1 VRGNYN
7 RPVKTA
13 PPHGIHPRD
22 AMSKADAA
30 ADMVVGHLYEMC
42 HNDTLAVADGRYGAG
57 RCGCIWL
64 VVTRSA
70 FPGRVRGSAGQD
82 RDAVSQC
89 YYFNIHSTERCMSFE
104 QCGAEAVPDDE
115 GNARLPRT
123 TGYEVGFRTR
133 RFDRVAF
140 SAAFWLL
147 YLDSELVF
155 VGDEGITE
163 ASAATK
169 RLGFE
174 LFTRVKLLDRRCL
187 RGDITNMTDEF
198 RGSGDAVPLA
208 PRFTARG
215 DANARLPFGLSAT
228 LQAFH
233 VGKRHMTEDRRVN
246 AEPYAVVD
254 LITRF
259 RLPYKLGPGYLS
271 RF

>member
-1 VRGNYN
+1 MRG
-7 RPVKTA
+7 RSAMFLSFMIPK
-13 PPHGIHPRD
+13 GICHLRD
-22 AMSKADAA
+22 AELGVFRTM
-30 ADMVVGHLYEMC
+30 G
-42 HNDTLAVADGRYGAG
+42 
-57 RCGCIWL
+57 
-64 VVTRSA
+64 
-70 FPGRVRGSAGQD
+70 
-82 RDAVSQC
+82 
-89 YYFNIHSTERCMSFE
+89 
-104 QCGAEAVPDDE
+104 
-115 GNARLPRT
+115 GNARLPRA
-123 TGYEVGFRTR
+123 TGYEVGFCIR

-155 VGDEGITE
+155 VGDKGITE

-174 LFTRVKLLDRRCL
+174 LFTRVKLLDRRWL

-233 VGKRHMTEDRRVN
+233 VGKRYLTEDRSVN
-246 AEPYAVVD
+246 TEPYTVVD
-254 LITRF
+254 LMTRF
-259 RLPYKLGPGYLS
+259 RLPYRFGVGNLEPFLMFQSLLNTEYKQAQFFFESRLANEHAPVADMYFTPGAPFGMLGGLGLIL
-271 RF
+271 